1 MSTYDG
7 ELKTNY
13 NKPTQLGDIQ
23 FKKRMVVFSSV
34 QNYFILKGQCHK
46 KIVDKKKKCL
56 AMVAKST
63 LILNNG

>member
-1 MSTYDG
+1 MGDYVNHMSTYDG

-23 FKKRMVVFSSV
+23 LKIRMVVFSSV

-46 KIVDKKKKCL
+46 KIVD
-56 AMVAKST
+56 
-63 LILNNG
+63 